1 MFISY
6 NVHSQCNGPGIPW
19 TKFRNITLSAP
30 TPSANYQVK
39 VTLNAGQYAN
49 MQASGNDLRFYDPIA
64 SCDYWI
70 ETWNTSGTSTI
81 WVEVVNASASQL
93 VMYYGNPS
101 ATAASN
107 AINTFVFYD
116 DFSGTSINT
125 SKWDVK
131 TGTTSTISVSGGQL
145 TLNSGLTDTQ
155 GSQIIAKT
163 GFLSSSGTIIET
175 TLGTNG
181 TSLSTLCGSRASFCG
196 ATSLSGSTNY
206 FNLDVSASPNYAC
219 WSAGRNGIVT
229 SSVFN
234 RNTVATTYGPNMSI
248 VNAGEKVGTAIEN
261 GRVEYFRNSISQ
273 FTNTTTTPTGIVY
286 PVLSYMRYSCQPAS
300 NGTLRIDDIRV
311 RKFLNTYNPTVSI
324 GTEFLYLT
332 PTFSAV
338 AAICS
343 GESLSILPTISNNGI
358 TGTWSPALDNTAT
371 TTYTFT
377 PATECAT
384 TATLTITVNPIITPT
399 FSAVAAICSGES
411 LSTLP
416 TTSNNSITGTWS
428 PVLDNTATTTY
439 TFTPT
444 AGQCATTATLT
455 ITVNSTTLG
464 SLTTTAAGYFTWASP
479 LGSGL
484 TYANSG
490 TYTFMSTNVFGCA
503 NVATLNLTITP
514 GTPVNT
520 FLIGSSCGATISYLG
535 VTITTPFVSG
545 APSYLFRVKNLSTN
559 ATLLV
564 TRPVNSFAL
573 SNYAGITLATPYQ
586 IEVSTN
592 GGVTYGLPCIVIT
605 PSPTST
611 IGAQCGTTL
620 VSMTQFVNCTF
631 VSTVTGYRFRITKL
645 SDNTVQIFD
654 SGLNRF
660 NFNQL
665 PNRSF
670 NSIYSVEVALKNTN
684 GTYLPYN
691 ASCTISTPNF
701 PTSEVR
707 LSQCDY
713 NALSNTES
721 FVATLV
727 SGATE
732 YRIIVFN
739 LGIGYS
745 YTIDRPVNTFNLN
758 MFPGLLA
765 GTTYSVQVAVKI
777 GGEFGPYGKVCN
789 VTTPG
794 GETRMSVII
803 KEEFFKAIASPNPF
817 AEDFKLEVKTSN
829 ESAIQIRVYDM
840 LGKQIENKNV
850 AVSEIENLIIGANY
864 NSGVY
869 NVIVSQ
875 GENTQTLRV
884 IKR

>member
-1 MFISY
+1 MKQNFFYGFKPFALLFITMLISY
-6 NVHSQCNGPGIPW
+6 NAHSQCNGPGSFW
-19 TKFRNITLSAP
+19 SNFRSITLSAP

-49 MQASGNDLRFYDPIA
+49 MQAAGNDLRFYNTVGTL
-64 SCDYWI
+64 CDYWI

-81 WVEVVNASASQL
+81 WVEVVNASESQL
-93 VMYYGNPS
+93 KMYYGNPS

-107 AINTFVFYD
+107 AINTFIFYD
-116 DFSGTSINT
+116 DFSGTNINT

-131 TGTTSTISVSGGQL
+131 TGASSSVAVSGGQL
-145 TLNSGLTDTQ
+145 TLNSGLNDDQ

-163 GFLSSSGTIIET
+163 GFGSSDGTIIET
-175 TLGTNG
+175 TIGTNG
-181 TSLSTLCGSRASFCG
+181 TEPSTQCGTRAVYCG
-196 ATSLSGSTNY
+196 ASSVNGSANF
-206 FNLDVSASPNYAC
+206 FNQDADIFFGNPLKNYAC
-219 WSAGRNGIVT
+219 WSAGRNDIVT
-229 SSVFN
+229 NSVYN
-234 RNTVATTYGPNMSI
+234 GTLEGVTYGPDISF

-261 GRVEYFRNSISQ
+261 GRIEYFRNDISE
-273 FTNTTTTPTGIVY
+273 FINTNTVPIGTLY
-286 PVLSYMRYSCQPAS
+286 PVLNYMRYGCHPNS
-300 NGTLRIDDIRV
+300 NITLKIDDIRV
-311 RKFLNTYNPTVSI
+311 RKFLNTYNPIVTIEEES
-324 GTEFLYLT
+324 LYINIY
-332 PTFSAV
+332 PTASFSAV
-338 AAICS
+338 PAICA
-343 GESLSILPTISNNGI
+343 GGSLSPLPTTSNNGI
-358 TGTWSPALDNTAT
+358 EGTWSPALDNTT
-371 TTYTFT
+371 
-377 PATECAT
+377 
-384 TATLTITVNPIITPT
+384 
-399 FSAVAAICSGES
+399 
-411 LSTLP
+411 
-416 TTSNNSITGTWS
+416 
-428 PVLDNTATTTY
+428 TTTY

-444 AGQCATTATLT
+444 GDQCGTTLT
-455 ITVNSTTLG
+455 IAVNSTTVG
-464 SLTTTAAGYFTWASP
+464 SLTTTEAGYYTWASP

-484 TYANSG
+484 TYAASG
-490 TYTFMSTNVFGCA
+490 TYTFMSTNAFGCP

-732 YRIIVFN
+732 YRFIVFN
-739 LGIGYS
+739 LDLGYS
-745 YTIDRPVNTFNLN
+745 YTIDRAVNTFNLN
-758 MFPGLLA
+758 MFPGLTA

-777 GGEFGPYGKVCN
+777 GGIFGPYGKVCN

-794 GETRMSVII
+794 GTRMIAIV
-803 KEEFFKAIASPNPF
+803 KEEFKAVASPNPF

-829 ESAIQIRVYDM
+829 ESTIQIRVYDM

-850 AVSEIENLIIGANY
+850 AVSEIENLEIGVNY

-869 NVIVSQ
+869 NIIVSQ